1 MSERQI
7 NLLSAF
13 TSWDDC
19 SNMCVKLMEALKDA
33 APEVTIL
40 ALEGLYRIENDVESG
55 QLTNGQFIEVR
66 EVLRKWRCES
76 PLIGAYSGA
85 YKRVPKFLRNLT
97 IFKTLKVPLFVDDF
111 GEKKLLNN
119 YTGLEDIHINEKTAI
134 FHVTHS
140 PEAEK
145 IVKEQHHRRNLV
157 WT

>member
-7 NLLSAF
+7 NLLAAF
-13 TSWDDC
+13 TSWDRC
-19 SNMCVKLMEALKDA
+19 SNMFVKLMLVLKDA
-33 APEVTIL
+33 GLDVTVL
-40 ALEGLYRIENDVESG
+40 ALEGLSRNESNVKSG
-55 QLTNGQFIEVR
+55 QLGQFNEVR

-76 PLIGAYSGA
+76 PLRGAYSEA
-85 YKRVPKFLRNLT
+85 YKQAPKFLRSLT

-145 IVKEQHHRRNLV
+145 IVKEQQL
-157 WT
+157 